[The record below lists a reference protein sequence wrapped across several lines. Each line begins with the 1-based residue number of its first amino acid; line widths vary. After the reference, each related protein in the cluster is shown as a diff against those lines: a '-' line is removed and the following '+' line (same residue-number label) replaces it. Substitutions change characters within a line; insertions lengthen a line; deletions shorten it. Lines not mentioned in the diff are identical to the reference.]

1 MKLCKN
7 MNIIEAAEFLGVSE
21 RTLRTYASN
30 GRITPAYVRG
40 KTRSV
45 ADFAIEDLETL
56 KAELGNPAINGRVIT
71 VEKPENPAA
80 HKNTANTENRKN
92 TATMQTLV
100 KPEIRQLPVS
110 ANQGNIDGA
119 QLLTNAFKTAS
130 ESWPTNLAAKMLLT
144 IPEAM
149 TLSGIK
155 EKPLRDA
162 IKTGALRSIRI
173 GRSIQVRP
181 ADLQKWVD
189 SQFSD

>member
-1 MKLCKN
+1 

-30 GRITPAYVRG
+30 GRITPTYVRG

-56 KAELGNPAINGRVIT
+56 KAELGNPAMSGKV
-71 VEKPENPAA
+71 VNPANYVNSENQ
-80 HKNTANTENRKN
+80 KKSANY
-92 TATMQTLV
+92 V
-100 KPEIRQLPVS
+100 KPETRKNPETVQTLAKPETRQLSVP
-110 ANQGNIDGA
+110 AEQGSINGTQI
-119 QLLTNAFKTAS
+119 LTDAFRNAS
-130 ESWPTNLAAKMLLT
+130 ESWPMNLASKFLLT

-149 TLSGIK
+149 TLSGVK

-162 IKTGALRSIRI
+162 IKAGSLKSIRI

-181 ADLQKWVD
+181 DDLQKWVD
-189 SQFSD
+189 SQFG